1 MVDADKLSRLLNIKK
16 GDVYNKSYLDKR
28 LNSDEDAVANYFYLN
43 NGYLFFRAMPVET
56 VVGNDS
62 INVEIRMVEGPQATI
77 DRVIIKGNDR
87 THEHVIRRELYTI
100 HAGLHIRENCSAGK
114 MLSGVYG
121 NWLIWDISIPK
132 KSIRLHYRTRKPER

>member
-1 MVDADKLSRLLNIKK
+1 
-16 GDVYNKSYLDKR
+16 
-28 LNSDEDAVANYFYLN
+28 
-43 NGYLFFRAMPVET
+43 MPVET

-87 THEHVIRRELYTI
+87 THEHVIRRELYTYP
-100 HAGLHIRENCSAGK
+100 GELFSREDVIRSVRELA
-114 MLSGVYG
+114 
-121 NWLIWDISIPK
+121 IWDISIPK